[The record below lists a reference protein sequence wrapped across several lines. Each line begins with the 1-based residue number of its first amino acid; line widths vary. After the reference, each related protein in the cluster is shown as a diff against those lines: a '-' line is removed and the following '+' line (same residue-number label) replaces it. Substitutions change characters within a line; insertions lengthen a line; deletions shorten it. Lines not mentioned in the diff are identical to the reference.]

1 MSPSG
6 AALTLED
13 LRDQLPITQH
23 VAYLQTGGHSP
34 TPESVLR
41 TVYDEMTREA
51 HLHGVPAVAAERAE
65 KEGTA
70 RAALARFLHVQPDEL
85 AMTPSTSQAMLRVL
99 HNLRWHEGDEFVITN
114 LEHVS
119 VVRNSWAL
127 RDQRGV
133 NTKVVPADQ
142 GDAVLL
148 ESLEAALTERTK
160 LFCISH
166 LASPEGRL
174 LPVAE
179 AAALAHERGV
189 PVVVDAAQS
198 LGQFPVDVPSLG
210 CDFLVGSGHKWL
222 LGPMGIGFVWVAADQ
237 LPTFQPALL
246 SDAEPWAP
254 PGTSAPPPSAARRA
268 EGGTHN
274 AAMIIGLGRAVE
286 NLSAIGLDTIQAH
299 VNRLTKLLREQVGV
313 LERVN
318 ILTPTEPG
326 RSAGIT
332 TLTFDGYREADL
344 RGLVTYIHEQHNT
357 IVKFQ
362 WLTAP
367 MDPDKLGMRIS
378 VAGFNTEDEVR
389 GLIAALREGVPR
401 FGNS

>member
-6 AALTLED
+6 VALTLAD
-13 LRDQLPITQH
+13 LRGELPITRH

-41 TVYDEMTREA
+41 TVHDEMTREA
-51 HLHGVPAVAAERAE
+51 QFHGVPAVATERAE
-65 KEGTA
+65 KEALA
-70 RAALARFLHVQPDEL
+70 RAALATMLHVRPEEL
-85 AMTPSTSQAMLRVL
+85 GMTRSTSQAMLRVL
-99 HNLRWHEGDEFVITN
+99 HNLRWREGDEFVITN

-133 NTKVVPADQ
+133 TTKVVPADR

-148 ESLEAALTERTK
+148 ERLAAALTERTK

-166 LASPEGRL
+166 LASPDGRL
-174 LPVAE
+174 LPVA
-179 AAALAHERGV
+179 ATAALAHERGI

-222 LGPMGIGFVWVAADQ
+222 LGPMGIGFVWVAPHR
-237 LPTFQPALL
+237 LPTFRPTFL
-246 SDAEPWAP
+246 SDADPWAP
-254 PGTSAPPPSAARRA
+254 PGTAAPPPSAARRA

-274 AAMIIGLGRAVE
+274 AALIIGLGHAVE
-286 NLSAIGLDTIQAH
+286 NLSAIGLDTIAAH
-299 VNRLTKLLREQVGV
+299 VQRLTKLLREQVAG
-313 LERVN
+313 LERVR
-318 ILTPTEPG
+318 ILTPTAAG
-326 RSAGIT
+326 QSAGIT
-332 TLTFDGYREADL
+332 TLTFDGYDETAL
-344 RGLVTYIHEQHNT
+344 RGLVDYIYEQHNT

-367 MDPDKLGMRIS
+367 MDPNKLGMRVSI
-378 VAGFNTEDEVR
+378 AGFNSEDEVR
-389 GLIAALREGVPR
+389 GLITTLQEGVPR
-401 FGNS
+401 F